1 MEVSEKEWQELLKR
15 VDRIEAQMLAL
26 MRATRA
32 FNRDVVSPMSKTV
45 KHLLATEAAEERAV
59 REAYEN
65 RVRQINRLLGG
76 ED

>member
-15 VDRIEAQMLAL
+15 VNRLEAL

>member
-15 VDRIEAQMLAL
+15 VDRIEAL

>member
-15 VDRIEAQMLAL
+15 VDRIEAM

>member
-15 VDRIEAQMLAL
+15 VDRIEAM

-65 RVRQINRLLGG
+65 RVCQINRLLGG

>member
-15 VDRIEAQMLAL
+15 VDRIEAL

-65 RVRQINRLLGG
+65 RVCQINRLLGG